1 MNTKWVNQ
9 KRKNK
14 KMKKLFIVFG
24 SALLVFTSCSTSSTN
39 TAEVIPSQPAPVV
52 IPKEAPKPGSGEESQ
67 KRSKTKIKFKKMVHD
82 FGRMKEG
89 EKREFDF
96 EFTNTGK
103 EDLII
108 EDCKGSCGC
117 TVPEWPKDPIKPGQS
132 AAINVK
138 FDSTKK
144 EKDQEKSVTI
154 TANTEPEIT
163 TVIKIKAYVE
173 PSAAK

>member
-9 KRKNK
+9 NRKNK
-14 KMKKLFIVFG
+14 KMKKLVLVFG
-24 SALLVFTSCSTSSTN
+24 SAILVFASCSTSSTN
-39 TAEVIPSQPAPVV
+39 TGEVIPSQPAPVV
-52 IPKEAPKPGSGEESQ
+52 LPKVAPEQGSGEESIA
-67 KRSKTKIKFKKMVHD
+67 RPKTKMKFKKMVHD
-82 FGRMKEG
+82 FGRLKEG

-96 EFTNTGK
+96 AFTNTGK

-132 AAINVK
+132 AAIKVK

>member
-1 MNTKWVNQ
+1 
-9 KRKNK
+9 
-14 KMKKLFIVFG
+14 MKKLVIVFG
-24 SALLVFTSCSTSSTN
+24 SALLVFASCSTSSTN

-52 IPKEAPKPGSGEESQ
+52 LPKVAPELGSGEESIA
-67 KRSKTKIKFKKMVHD
+67 RPKTKMKFKKMVHD
-82 FGRMKEG
+82 FGRLKEG
-89 EKREFDF
+89 EKREFNF

-103 EDLII
+103 EDLYI
-108 EDCKGSCGC
+108 ENCKGSCGC
-117 TVPEWPKDPIKPGQS
+117 TVPEWPKEAIKPGQS

-163 TVIKIKAYVE
+163 TVVKIKAYVE

>member
-14 KMKKLFIVFG
+14 KMKKLVIVFG
-24 SALLVFTSCSTSSTN
+24 SALIVFASCSTSSTN
-39 TAEVIPSQPAPVV
+39 TAEVIPSQPAPVL
-52 IPKEAPKPGSGEESQ
+52 IPKDPTVLGSGEESQ
-67 KRSKTKIKFKKMVHD
+67 LRPKTKMKFKKMVHD
-82 FGRMKEG
+82 FGRLKEG

-117 TVPEWPKDPIKPGQS
+117 TVPEWPKEAIKPGQS
-132 AAINVK
+132 ASINVK

-154 TANTEPEIT
+154 TANTDPDLK

>member
-1 MNTKWVNQ
+1 MNTTLAQIDK
-9 KRKNK
+9 
-14 KMKKLFIVFG
+14 G
-24 SALLVFTSCSTSSTN
+24 SKIEFSKDTHDY
-39 TAEVIPSQPAPVV
+39 
-52 IPKEAPKPGSGEESQ
+52 GS
-67 KRSKTKIKFKKMVHD
+67 IKYD
-82 FGRMKEG
+82 A
-89 EKREFDF
+89 DPYCTF
-96 EFTNTGK
+96 EFKNTGN
-103 EDLII
+103 EPLII
-108 EDCKGSCGC
+108 SNAKGSCGC

-132 AAINVK
+132 AAIKVK

>member
-1 MNTKWVNQ
+1 
-9 KRKNK
+9 
-14 KMKKLFIVFG
+14 MKKLAFVLGSMLVVF
-24 SALLVFTSCSTSSTN
+24 ASCSTSSTN
-39 TAEVIPSQPAPVV
+39 SAEVIPSTPAPVV
-52 IPKEAPKPGSGEESQ
+52 IPKEVPKPGSGEESQ
-67 KRSKTKIKFKKMVHD
+67 MRPKTKMKFKTMEHN

-89 EKREFDF
+89 EKREYDF
-96 EFTNTGK
+96 AFTNTGK

-117 TVPEWPKDPIKPGQS
+117 TVPEWPKEAIKPGQS
-132 AAINVK
+132 AAIKVK

-154 TANTEPEIT
+154 TANTEPDLKTI
-163 TVIKIKAYVE
+163 IKIKAYVE

>member
-1 MNTKWVNQ
+1 
-9 KRKNK
+9 
-14 KMKKLFIVFG
+14 MKKLVLVFG
-24 SALLVFTSCSTSSTN
+24 SAILVFASCSTSSTN
-39 TAEVIPSQPAPVV
+39 TGEVIPSQPAPVV
-52 IPKEAPKPGSGEESQ
+52 LPKAAPEKGSGEESIA
-67 KRSKTKIKFKKMVHD
+67 RSKTKMKFKTMEHN

-89 EKREFDF
+89 EQREYDF

-132 AAINVK
+132 AAIKVK

-154 TANTEPEIT
+154 LANTEPEIRT
-163 TVIKIKAYVE
+163 SIKIKAYVE
-173 PSAAK
+173 ASAAK

>member
-1 MNTKWVNQ
+1 
-9 KRKNK
+9 
-14 KMKKLFIVFG
+14 MKKLAFLFG
-24 SALLVFTSCSTSSTN
+24 SALLVFASCSTSSTK
-39 TAEVIPSQPAPVV
+39 TGEVIPSQPAPVV
-52 IPKEAPKPGSGEESQ
+52 IPKPVPEPGAGEQSVL
-67 KRSKTKIKFKKMVHD
+67 RPKTKMKFKKMLHD
-82 FGRMKEG
+82 FGRLKEG
-89 EKREFDF
+89 EKREHDF

-103 EDLII
+103 VDLII

-132 AAINVK
+132 AAIKVK

-154 TANTEPEIT
+154 TANTEPDLK

>member
-1 MNTKWVNQ
+1 
-9 KRKNK
+9 
-14 KMKKLFIVFG
+14 MKKLAFVLG
-24 SALLVFTSCSTSSTN
+24 SALVVFASCSTSSSN
-39 TAEVIPSQPAPVV
+39 TGEVIPSQPAPVV

-67 KRSKTKIKFKKMVHD
+67 LRRKTKMKFKNMEHD

-89 EKREFDF
+89 EKKEYDF

-103 EDLII
+103 EDLVI

-117 TVPEWPKDPIKPGQS
+117 TVPEWPKDPIKPGQT
-132 AAINVK
+132 AAIKVK

-154 TANTEPEIT
+154 TANTEPDLK

>member
-9 KRKNK
+9 NRKNK
-14 KMKKLFIVFG
+14 KMKKLVLVFG
-24 SALLVFTSCSTSSTN
+24 IAILVFASCSTSSTN
-39 TAEVIPSQPAPVV
+39 TGEVIPSQPAPVV
-52 IPKEAPKPGSGEESQ
+52 LPKAAPEKGSGEESIA
-67 KRSKTKIKFKKMVHD
+67 RSKTKMKFKTMEHN

-89 EKREFDF
+89 EQREYDF

-132 AAINVK
+132 AAIKVK

-154 TANTEPEIT
+154 LANTEPEIRT
-163 TVIKIKAYVE
+163 IIKIKAYVE
-173 PSAAK
+173 ASAAK

>member
-1 MNTKWVNQ
+1 
-9 KRKNK
+9 
-14 KMKKLFIVFG
+14 MKKLAFLAG
-24 SALLVFTSCSTSSTN
+24 SMLVLFASCTSTTAN
-39 TAEVIPSQPAPVV
+39 NAEVIPSQPAPVV

-67 KRSKTKIKFKKMVHD
+67 MRPKTKMKFKKMEHD

-89 EKREFDF
+89 EKKEYDF

-103 EDLII
+103 EDLVI

-117 TVPEWPKDPIKPGQS
+117 TVPEWPKDPIKPGAS
-132 AAINVK
+132 AAIKVK

-154 TANTEPEIT
+154 TANTEPELK

>member
-1 MNTKWVNQ
+1 M
-9 KRKNK
+9 
-14 KMKKLFIVFG
+14 
-24 SALLVFTSCSTSSTN
+24 
-39 TAEVIPSQPAPVV
+39 
-52 IPKEAPKPGSGEESQ
+52 
-67 KRSKTKIKFKKMVHD
+67 KFKKMEHN
-82 FGRMKEG
+82 FGRLKEG
-89 EKREFDF
+89 EKREHDF

-117 TVPEWPKDPIKPGQS
+117 TVPEWPKDPIKPGQT
-132 AAINVK
+132 AAIKVK

-154 TANTEPEIT
+154 TANTEPDLK

>member
-1 MNTKWVNQ
+1 M
-9 KRKNK
+9 KRRAF
-14 KMKKLFIVFG
+14 LFG
-24 SALLVFTSCSTSSTN
+24 SVLVVFASCSSYPTN
-39 TAEVIPSQPAPVV
+39 SVEVIQSQPASVV
-52 IPKEAPKPGSGEESQ
+52 IPKPAPVPGSGEQSTMLP
-67 KRSKTKIKFKKMVHD
+67 KTKMKFKKMEHD

-89 EKREFDF
+89 EKREHDF

-117 TVPEWPKDPIKPGQS
+117 TVPEWPKDPIKPGQT
-132 AAINVK
+132 AAIKVK

-154 TANTEPEIT
+154 TANTEPELK

>member
-1 MNTKWVNQ
+1 
-9 KRKNK
+9 
-14 KMKKLFIVFG
+14 MKKLVFVFG
-24 SALLVFTSCSTSSTN
+24 SVILFCASCSNSSSPSTPSTN
-39 TAEVIPSQPAPVV
+39 TGEVIPSQPAPVV
-52 IPKEAPKPGSGEESQ
+52 IPKEASKPGSGEESQ
-67 KRSKTKIKFKKMVHD
+67 LRPKTKMKFKEMLHD

-132 AAINVK
+132 AAIKVK

>member
-9 KRKNK
+9 NRKNK
-14 KMKKLFIVFG
+14 KMKKLVIVFG
-24 SALLVFTSCSTSSTN
+24 SALLVFASCSTSSTN

-52 IPKEAPKPGSGEESQ
+52 LPKVAHEQGSGEESIA
-67 KRSKTKIKFKKMVHD
+67 RPKTKIKFKKMVHD
-82 FGRMKEG
+82 FGRLKEG

-103 EDLII
+103 EDLYI

-117 TVPEWPKDPIKPGQS
+117 TVPEWPKEAIKPGQS
-132 AAINVK
+132 ASINVK
-138 FDSTKK
+138 FDSTNK

-173 PSAAK
+173 SSAAK

>member
-9 KRKNK
+9 NRKNK
-14 KMKKLFIVFG
+14 KMKKLVIVLG
-24 SALLVFTSCSTSSTN
+24 SALLVFASCSTSSTN
-39 TAEVIPSQPAPVV
+39 TGEVIPSQPAPIVV
-52 IPKEAPKPGSGEESQ
+52 PKEAPKPGSGEESQ
-67 KRSKTKIKFKKMVHD
+67 KRSKTKMKFKKMVHD

-103 EDLII
+103 EDLYI

-117 TVPEWPKDPIKPGQS
+117 TVPEWPKEAIKPGQT
-132 AAINVK
+132 AAIKVK

>member
-14 KMKKLFIVFG
+14 KMKKLVIVFG

>member
-1 MNTKWVNQ
+1 
-9 KRKNK
+9 
-14 KMKKLFIVFG
+14 MKKLTFVLG
-24 SALLVFTSCSTSSTN
+24 SALVIFASCSTSSSN
-39 TAEVIPSQPAPVV
+39 TGEVIPSQPAPVV
-52 IPKEAPKPGSGEESQ
+52 IPKEVPKPGSGEESQ
-67 KRSKTKIKFKKMVHD
+67 LRPKTKMKFKTMEHN

-89 EKREFDF
+89 EKAEYDF
-96 EFTNTGK
+96 AFTNTGK

-132 AAINVK
+132 AAIKVK

-144 EKDQEKSVTI
+144 EKEQEKSVTI
-154 TANTEPEIT
+154 TANTEPELK

>member
-1 MNTKWVNQ
+1 MVLPK
-9 KRKNK
+9 
-14 KMKKLFIVFG
+14 
-24 SALLVFTSCSTSSTN
+24 A
-39 TAEVIPSQPAPVV
+39 APE
-52 IPKEAPKPGSGEESQ
+52 KGSGEESIA
-67 KRSKTKIKFKKMVHD
+67 RSKTKMKFKTMEHN

-89 EKREFDF
+89 EQREYDF

-132 AAINVK
+132 AAIKVK

-144 EKDQEKSVTI
+144 ENDQEKSVTI
-154 TANTEPEIT
+154 LANTEPEIRT
-163 TVIKIKAYVE
+163 IIKIKAYVE
-173 PSAAK
+173 ASAAK

>member
-1 MNTKWVNQ
+1 MPFWMTASAQ
-9 KRKNK
+9 T
-14 KMKKLFIVFG
+14 FG
-24 SALLVFTSCSTSSTN
+24 ANSSSDWPSSTPLDKN
-39 TAEVIPSQPAPVV
+39 AESLDPLALTMYTNSMTLTL
-52 IPKEAPKPGSGEESQ
+52 KHLNRCSRCS
-67 KRSKTKIKFKKMVHD
+67 SKTKMKFKKMVHD

-103 EDLII
+103 EDLYI

-117 TVPEWPKDPIKPGQS
+117 TVPEWPKEAIKPGQT
-132 AAINVK
+132 AAIKVK

>member
-14 KMKKLFIVFG
+14 KMKKLVFVFG
-24 SALLVFTSCSTSSTN
+24 SVLLVFASCSSSSTN

>member
-1 MNTKWVNQ
+1 
-9 KRKNK
+9 
-14 KMKKLFIVFG
+14 MKKLVLVFG
-24 SALLVFTSCSTSSTN
+24 SAILVFASCSTSSTN
-39 TAEVIPSQPAPVV
+39 TGEVIPSQPAPVV
-52 IPKEAPKPGSGEESQ
+52 LPKAAPEKGSGEESIA
-67 KRSKTKIKFKKMVHD
+67 RSKTKMKFKTMEHN

-89 EKREFDF
+89 EQREYDF

-132 AAINVK
+132 AAIKVK

-154 TANTEPEIT
+154 LANTEPEIRT
-163 TVIKIKAYVE
+163 IIKIKAYVE
-173 PSAAK
+173 ASAAK

>member
-1 MNTKWVNQ
+1 
-9 KRKNK
+9 
-14 KMKKLFIVFG
+14 MKKLAFLLG
-24 SALLVFTSCSTSSTN
+24 SALVVFASCSTSSSN
-39 TAEVIPSQPAPVV
+39 KGEVIPSQPAPVV
-52 IPKEAPKPGSGEESQ
+52 VPKEGPKAGSGEESQ
-67 KRSKTKIKFKKMVHD
+67 LRPKTKMKFKNIEHN

-89 EKREFDF
+89 EKREHDF

-117 TVPEWPKDPIKPGQS
+117 TVPEWPKDPIKPGQT
-132 AAINVK
+132 AAIKVK

-154 TANTEPEIT
+154 TANTEPELT

>member
-1 MNTKWVNQ
+1 
-9 KRKNK
+9 
-14 KMKKLFIVFG
+14 MKKLVFVLG
-24 SALLVFTSCSTSSTN
+24 SALLVFASCSSSSTN
-39 TAEVIPSQPAPVV
+39 NTTEVIPSQPAPVV
-52 IPKEAPKPGSGEESQ
+52 IPKKAPEPGSGEESIS
-67 KRSKTKIKFKKMVHD
+67 RPKTKMKFKKMVHD

-89 EKREFDF
+89 EKREYDF
-96 EFTNTGK
+96 AFTNTGK
-103 EDLII
+103 EDLYI

-117 TVPEWPKDPIKPGQS
+117 TVPEWPKEPIKPGQS
-132 AAINVK
+132 ATINVK
-138 FDSTKK
+138 FDSDKK

>member
-1 MNTKWVNQ
+1 MEHN
-9 KRKNK
+9 
-14 KMKKLFIVFG
+14 
-24 SALLVFTSCSTSSTN
+24 
-39 TAEVIPSQPAPVV
+39 
-52 IPKEAPKPGSGEESQ
+52 
-67 KRSKTKIKFKKMVHD
+67 

-89 EKREFDF
+89 EQREYDF

-132 AAINVK
+132 AAIKVK

-154 TANTEPEIT
+154 LANTEPEIRT
-163 TVIKIKAYVE
+163 IIKIKAYVE
-173 PSAAK
+173 ASAAK

>member
-1 MNTKWVNQ
+1 MSTKWENLNRRN
-9 KRKNK
+9 KSMRK
-14 KMKKLFIVFG
+14 
-24 SALLVFTSCSTSSTN
+24 LVFVLGSVMLVFASCSSSTTN
-39 TAEVIPSQPAPVV
+39 TGEVIPSQPAPVV
-52 IPKEAPKPGSGEESQ
+52 VPKEVPKPGSGEESQ
-67 KRSKTKIKFKKMVHD
+67 LRPKTKMKFKKMEHN

-103 EDLII
+103 EDLYI

-117 TVPEWPKDPIKPGQS
+117 TVPEWPKEAIKPGES
-132 AAINVK
+132 AAIKVK

-154 TANTEPEIT
+154 TANTEPDLK

>member
-1 MNTKWVNQ
+1 
-9 KRKNK
+9 
-14 KMKKLFIVFG
+14 MKKLVFVFG
-24 SALLVFTSCSTSSTN
+24 SVLLVFASCSSSSTN

>member
-1 MNTKWVNQ
+1 
-9 KRKNK
+9 
-14 KMKKLFIVFG
+14 MKKLAVLFG
-24 SALLVFTSCSTSSTN
+24 SALLVFASCSTSSTN
-39 TAEVIPSQPAPVV
+39 TGEVIPSQPAPVV
-52 IPKEAPKPGSGEESQ
+52 IPKPVPEPGAGEQSVL
-67 KRSKTKIKFKKMVHD
+67 RPKTKMKFKKMLHD
-82 FGRMKEG
+82 FGRLKEG
-89 EKREFDF
+89 EKREHDF

-103 EDLII
+103 VDLII

-132 AAINVK
+132 AAIKVK

-154 TANTEPEIT
+154 TANTEPDLK

>member
-1 MNTKWVNQ
+1 
-9 KRKNK
+9 
-14 KMKKLFIVFG
+14 MKKLVFVLG
-24 SALLVFTSCSTSSTN
+24 SVLLVFASCSSSSTN
-39 TAEVIPSQPAPVV
+39 TGEVIPSQPAPVV
-52 IPKEAPKPGSGEESQ
+52 IPKKAPEPGSGEESIS
-67 KRSKTKIKFKKMVHD
+67 RPKTKMKFKKMLHD

-89 EKREFDF
+89 EKREYDF
-96 EFTNTGK
+96 AFTNTGK
-103 EDLII
+103 EDLYI

-117 TVPEWPKDPIKPGQS
+117 TVPEWPKEPIKPGQS
-132 AAINVK
+132 ATINVK
-138 FDSTKK
+138 FDSDKK

>member
-1 MNTKWVNQ
+1 
-9 KRKNK
+9 
-14 KMKKLFIVFG
+14 MKKLAFLLGSVLVVF
-24 SALLVFTSCSTSSTN
+24 ASCSTSSSN
-39 TAEVIPSQPAPVV
+39 KGEVIPSQPAPVV
-52 IPKEAPKPGSGEESQ
+52 VPKEAPKVGSGEESQ
-67 KRSKTKIKFKKMVHD
+67 LRPKTNMKFKNMEHN

-89 EKREFDF
+89 EKREHDF
-96 EFTNTGK
+96 TFTNTGK

-117 TVPEWPKDPIKPGQS
+117 TVPEWPKDPIKPGQT
-132 AAINVK
+132 AAIKVK

-154 TANTEPEIT
+154 TANTEPELT

>member
-1 MNTKWVNQ
+1 
-9 KRKNK
+9 
-14 KMKKLFIVFG
+14 MKKLAFLLG
-24 SALLVFTSCSTSSTN
+24 SALVVFASCSTSSSN
-39 TAEVIPSQPAPVV
+39 KGEVIPSQPAPVV
-52 IPKEAPKPGSGEESQ
+52 VPKEAPKAGSGEESQ
-67 KRSKTKIKFKKMVHD
+67 LRPKTKMKFKNMEHN

-89 EKREFDF
+89 EKREHDF

-103 EDLII
+103 EDLVI

-117 TVPEWPKDPIKPGQS
+117 TVPEWPKDPIKPGQT
-132 AAINVK
+132 AAIKVK

-154 TANTEPEIT
+154 TANTEPELT

-173 PSAAK
+173 PAAAK

>member
-1 MNTKWVNQ
+1 
-9 KRKNK
+9 
-14 KMKKLFIVFG
+14 MKQFG
-24 SALLVFTSCSTSSTN
+24 ILVGLYLVVLTSCSTSTSSSS
-39 TAEVIPSQPAPVV
+39 EVITSQPAAVV
-52 IPKEAPKPGSGEESQ
+52 IPKPVPEQGSGEQSIL
-67 KRSKTKIKFKKMVHD
+67 RAKTKMKFKKTEHN

-89 EKREFDF
+89 EQREHNF

-103 EDLII
+103 QDLVI

-132 AAINVK
+132 AAIKVK

>member
-1 MNTKWVNQ
+1 
-9 KRKNK
+9 
-14 KMKKLFIVFG
+14 MKKLAFVFG
-24 SALLVFTSCSTSSTN
+24 IALVVFAGCSTSSTN
-39 TAEVIPSQPAPVV
+39 SGEVIPSQPAPVV
-52 IPKEAPKPGSGEESQ
+52 IPKEVPVPGSGEESQ
-67 KRSKTKIKFKKMVHD
+67 LRPKTKMKFKTMEHN

-89 EKREFDF
+89 EKREYDF
-96 EFTNTGK
+96 AFTNTGK

-132 AAINVK
+132 AAIKVK

-154 TANTEPEIT
+154 TANTEPDLK

-173 PSAAK
+173 PSASK

>member
-1 MNTKWVNQ
+1 
-9 KRKNK
+9 
-14 KMKKLFIVFG
+14 MKKLSFLLG
-24 SALLVFTSCSTSSTN
+24 SVLVFFASCSNSSTN
-39 TAEVIPSQPAPVV
+39 SGEVIPSQPAPVV
-52 IPKEAPKPGSGEESQ
+52 VPKVVPKPGSGEESQ
-67 KRSKTKIKFKKMVHD
+67 MRPKTKMKFETMEHN

-89 EKREFDF
+89 DKREYDF
-96 EFTNTGK
+96 AFTNAGK

-132 AAINVK
+132 AAIKVK

-154 TANTEPEIT
+154 TANTEPDLK

>member
-1 MNTKWVNQ
+1 
-9 KRKNK
+9 
-14 KMKKLFIVFG
+14 MKKLAFVMG
-24 SALLVFTSCSTSSTN
+24 SALVVLASCSTPSTN
-39 TAEVIPSQPAPVV
+39 NSGDVIPSQPAPVV
-52 IPKEAPKPGSGEESQ
+52 IPKEVPKPGSGEESQ
-67 KRSKTKIKFKKMVHD
+67 MRAKTKMKFKKMVHD
-82 FGRMKEG
+82 FGRLKEG

-96 EFTNTGK
+96 KFTNTGK

-117 TVPEWPKDPIKPGQS
+117 TVPEWPKEAIKPGQS
-132 AAINVK
+132 AAIKVK

-173 PSAAK
+173 ASAGK